1 MPRVPQLYYGTEVL
15 MTSPTVRD
23 DGKARRDFP
32 GGWAG
37 DKVDAFTGQG
47 LSAPQKDMQAFVR
60 TLLNWRRTQTT
71 VHHGKLMHFVPQDGT
86 YAWFRYDADSTVMVV
101 INKNKVETELDL
113 ARFAEVLKTPAA
125 ARDVLAGQAVT
136 LGATVKL
143 PPRSVKIFEVR
154 RAL

>member
-1 MPRVPQLYYGTEVL
+1 
-15 MTSPTVRD
+15 
-23 DGKARRDFP
+23 
-32 GGWAG
+32 
-37 DKVDAFTGQG
+37 
-47 LSAPQKDMQAFVR
+47 
-60 TLLNWRRTQTT
+60 
-71 VHHGKLMHFVPQDGT
+71 
-86 YAWFRYDADSTVMVV
+86 VV